1 MRNLGRRPGR
11 AGWGEVADWYA
22 RYRDSLRGYLTL
34 RTRSAYDAE
43 DIVQEAFLHLWFARS
58 SGPIRNP
65 KAFLF
70 TTASNL
76 LRDQLR
82 CAQIRAVQT
91 ALPVEDV
98 DVPDFVS
105 EPSRIVE
112 SEQALAQIVGTLRQL
127 QPSTRE
133 VFLLDRLQ
141 LCSHANIASR
151 MGVTVSMVEKHMNY
165 AMTAFEKSGFKQP
178 RHCFSRRLKSRRRAG
193 RQS

>member
-11 AGWGEVADWYA
+11 ARWGEVAEWYQ
-22 RYRDSLRGYLTL
+22 RYRTSLRAYLTL

-43 DIVQEAFLHLWFARS
+43 DIVQEAFLHLWFAGS
-58 SGPIRNP
+58 SGPIQNP

-82 CAQIRAVQT
+82 RARIRALQSAVQ
-91 ALPVEDV
+91 VDDV
-98 DVPDFVS
+98 DIPDFVS

-112 SEQALAQIVGTLRQL
+112 SEQALARIVGTLRQL

-141 LCSHANIASR
+141 LWSHANIASR
-151 MGVTVSMVEKHMNY
+151 IGVSVSMVEKHMNY
-165 AMTAFEKSGFKQP
+165 AMTAFEKSGFEQP
-178 RHCFSRRLKSRRRAG
+178 RHCFSRQPKSHRRAG
-193 RQS
+193 RRL